1 MQIRVLLVDDQP
13 LVRAGLRVV
22 LRPEDGFEVVGEAGD
37 GLEALAMAARLQ
49 PDVLLIDLR
58 MPGMD
63 GAETIRR
70 LGLQA
75 NAPPALVL
83 TTFDD
88 DEALSS
94 ALHAGA
100 AGFQLKDASAEE
112 LIRAV
117 RIVAAGG
124 ACLDPAVTARVLAAY
139 RSAPPLGA
147 RHADLDQLTPRELEV
162 LSWLGRGTSNE
173 EIADALAI
181 GKGTVKT
188 HVRRIFDKLRLR
200 DRAAAVV
207 FAFDHGLVR
216 AGDGRAPRSGR

>member
-1 MQIRVLLVDDQP
+1 MRIRVLLVDDQP

-22 LRPEDGFEVVGEAGD
+22 LRPEDGFDIVGEAGD
-37 GLEALAMAARLQ
+37 GLEALAMVPRLR
-49 PDVLLIDLR
+49 PDVVLVDLR
-58 MPGMD
+58 MPGID

-70 LGLQA
+70 LGTQTS
-75 NAPPALVL
+75 APPALVL

-139 RSAPPLGA
+139 RAAPPPSSGQT
-147 RHADLDQLTPRELEV
+147 DLAQLTPRELEV
-162 LSWLGRGTSNE
+162 LG
-173 EIADALAI
+173 
-181 GKGTVKT
+181 
-188 HVRRIFDKLRLR
+188 
-200 DRAAAVV
+200 
-207 FAFDHGLVR
+207 
-216 AGDGRAPRSGR
+216 